1 MSILKYITGLLEKF
15 ELRTSPCPI
24 HHFLNCLNAVQCTT
38 FQYLIYHYIHK
49 ISRNRLSGLETISV
63 SSMMTRDIKTE
74 KEDQNVLTACKMM
87 YENNIGC
94 IIIVKQNDIKP
105 VGIITERDVVRL
117 LGSLKPSL
125 LQTPLR
131 EIMSKPLVKIS
142 INSSVRDAILT
153 MQQKNIRRLIVSD
166 GEKMVGIITDK
177 DIFRTIMNNQ
187 DLIPILLG
195 DKLLVEHKT
204 VYDQFS
210 QYWFSDILRRS

>member
-1 MSILKYITGLLEKF
+1 
-15 ELRTSPCPI
+15 
-24 HHFLNCLNAVQCTT
+24 
-38 FQYLIYHYIHK
+38 
-49 ISRNRLSGLETISV
+49 LSGLETISV

-74 KEDQNVLTACKMM
+74 KEDQNVLTACKIM
-87 YENNIGC
+87 YENNIGS
-94 IIIVKQNDIKP
+94 IIIVMQNDTKP

-142 INSSVRDAILT
+142 INSSVRDAIQT
-153 MQQKNIRRLIVSD
+153 MQQKNIRRLVVSD

-187 DLIPILLG
+187 DLIPILLD

-210 QYWFSDILRRS
+210 QYWFSDVLRRS

>member
-1 MSILKYITGLLEKF
+1 M
-15 ELRTSPCPI
+15 
-24 HHFLNCLNAVQCTT
+24 
-38 FQYLIYHYIHK
+38 
-49 ISRNRLSGLETISV
+49 SGLETISI

-131 EIMSKPLVKIS
+131 EIMSKPLVNIS
-142 INSSVRDAILT
+142 INSSVRDAIQM

-187 DLIPILLG
+187 DLIPILLD

>member
-1 MSILKYITGLLEKF
+1 
-15 ELRTSPCPI
+15 
-24 HHFLNCLNAVQCTT
+24 V
-38 FQYLIYHYIHK
+38 
-49 ISRNRLSGLETISV
+49 SGLETISV
-63 SSMMTRDIKTE
+63 SSMMTRDIKIE

-131 EIMSKPLVKIS
+131 EIMSKPLVNIS
-142 INSSVRDAILT
+142 INSSVRDAIQT
-153 MQQKNIRRLIVSD
+153 MQQKNIRRLIVTD

>member
-1 MSILKYITGLLEKF
+1 
-15 ELRTSPCPI
+15 
-24 HHFLNCLNAVQCTT
+24 
-38 FQYLIYHYIHK
+38 
-49 ISRNRLSGLETISV
+49 
-63 SSMMTRDIKTE
+63 MMTRDIKTE
-74 KEDQNVLTACKMM
+74 KEDQNVLTACKIM
-87 YENNIGC
+87 YENNIGS
-94 IIIVKQNDIKP
+94 IIIVMQNDTKP

-142 INSSVRDAILT
+142 INSSVRDAIQT
-153 MQQKNIRRLIVSD
+153 MQQKNIRRLVVSD

-187 DLIPILLG
+187 DLIPILLD

-210 QYWFSDILRRS
+210 QYWFSDVLRRS

>member
-1 MSILKYITGLLEKF
+1 MNS
-15 ELRTSPCPI
+15 
-24 HHFLNCLNAVQCTT
+24 
-38 FQYLIYHYIHK
+38 
-49 ISRNRLSGLETISV
+49 LETVSV
-63 SSMMTRDIKTE
+63 FSIMTRDVKTE
-74 KEDQNVLTACKMM
+74 KEDQNVLTACKIM

-94 IIIVKQNDIKP
+94 IVIVKSDNNTKP
-105 VGIITERDVVRL
+105 VGIIKERDIVRM

-131 EIMSKPLVKIS
+131 DIMSKPLVNVS
-142 INSSVRDAILT
+142 INSSVRDAIQT

-166 GEKMVGIITDK
+166 GDEMVGIITDK

-187 DLIPILLG
+187 ELIPILLD

-210 QYWFSDILRRS
+210 QYWFSNILHRS

>member
-1 MSILKYITGLLEKF
+1 MNS
-15 ELRTSPCPI
+15 
-24 HHFLNCLNAVQCTT
+24 
-38 FQYLIYHYIHK
+38 
-49 ISRNRLSGLETISV
+49 LETISV
-63 SSMMTRDIKTE
+63 FSIMTRDVKTE
-74 KEDQNVLTACKMM
+74 KEDQNVLTACKIM

-94 IIIVKQNDIKP
+94 IVIVKSDNNTKP
-105 VGIITERDVVRL
+105 VGIITERDIVRM

-131 EIMSKPLVKIS
+131 DIMSKPLVNVS
-142 INSSVRDAILT
+142 INSSVRDAIQT

-166 GEKMVGIITDK
+166 GDEMVGIITDK

-187 DLIPILLG
+187 ELIPILLD

-210 QYWFSDILRRS
+210 QYWFSNILHRS